1 MRRKPRDVSR
11 RAEKNA
17 RELPRR
23 IGRRHRESRVVFGT
37 VAGGD
42 ARISRRSARR
52 TGVHVSRHR
61 YAASRAPDTRAAA
74 VFRDGKSG
82 GHARRA
88 RFRAKVR
95 EGVCDAQ
102 YERRGGDA
110 VELEGVE
117 RGPAGG
123 ALHGGHVVCGGGGR

>member
-1 MRRKPRDVSR
+1 M
-11 RAEKNA
+11 
-17 RELPRR
+17 
-23 IGRRHRESRVVFGT
+23 
-37 VAGGD
+37 
-42 ARISRRSARR
+42 
-52 TGVHVSRHR
+52 
-61 YAASRAPDTRAAA
+61 
-74 VFRDGKSG
+74 RDGRVSE
-82 GHARRA
+82 RR
-88 RFRAKVR
+88 RG